1 MNRLL
6 ILAMLSILSSVAQ
19 AGFLVT
25 DVSGTAQTD
34 GKAPVALLSEL
45 PEGASLVLAAGAR
58 LVGVELSSGKE
69 YLLRGA
75 GRYVV
80 EKAGLRAA
88 KGSAIEVKALPV
100 DKLPGVRV
108 PAGRVSQ
115 ATLVMRSLPRM
126 NVPVPLS
133 PVRTASLTAAPTFR
147 WSPVE
152 GAASY
157 RVTIADAN
165 AQIVFETLLSE
176 AELSLPSE
184 SALPAGARYS
194 WRIEARNE
202 QGRFADA
209 SAEFS
214 VLPAETAARLAQ
226 LRPEADAP
234 FARRVLY
241 AVQLQEAGAVAEAKP
256 IWRALSRERPDDERM
271 KSLAD

>member
-1 MNRLL
+1 MNRLS
-6 ILAMLSILSSVAQ
+6 ILAMLSILSSAAQ
-19 AGFLVT
+19 AGLLVT
-25 DVSGTAQTD
+25 DVSGAAQTD

-45 PEGASLVLAAGAR
+45 PEGANLVLAAGAR

-80 EKAGLRAA
+80 EKAGVRAM
-88 KGSAIEVKALPV
+88 KGASVEVKALPV
-100 DKLPGVRV
+100 DNLSGVRV
-108 PAGRVSQ
+108 AAGRVSQ

-133 PVRTASLTAAPTFR
+133 PVRTASLTATPTFR

-157 RVTIADAN
+157 GVTVMN
-165 AQIVFETLLSE
+165 ENSTVVFEAVSPDT
-176 AELSLPSE
+176 ELSLPPE

-202 QGRFADA
+202 KGRFADA

-214 VLPAETAARLAQ
+214 VLPAETAARLVQ
-226 LRPEADAP
+226 LQPEADAP

-241 AVQLQEAGAVAEAKP
+241 AAQLQEAGAVAEAKP
-256 IWRALSRERPDDERM
+256 VWRALSRERPHDERM
-271 KSLAD
+271 KSLAE